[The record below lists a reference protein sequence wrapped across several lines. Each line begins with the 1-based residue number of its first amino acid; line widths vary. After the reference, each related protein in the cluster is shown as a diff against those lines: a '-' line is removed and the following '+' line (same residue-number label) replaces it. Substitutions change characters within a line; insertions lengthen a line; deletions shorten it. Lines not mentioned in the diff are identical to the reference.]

1 MTTQLDSI
9 LINNSQLFK
18 VDVFDVDGVSPLTP
32 SSCVCDVWN
41 RDTGSQV
48 ITSQEGT
55 VGSGYAQYNWAGD
68 ATAGNYE
75 AVLTVTISSGVVK
88 SVHFLVDV
96 KAKPPAFTTSVST
109 DIGKVRLLIPDRVQ
123 TDAFF
128 SDDEIQA
135 FLDLNA
141 GSVKRATAEALEVMA
156 SDQAMVLKVIST
168 LGLSVDGTKV
178 SSELRSRAKDL
189 REKAEQDEAGEEALF
204 DWAEQ
209 GNTVFQQREILW
221 KKALRNQ

>member
-1 MTTQLDSI
+1 MTILLDSI
-9 LINNSQLFK
+9 QINNSQLFK

-32 SSCVCDVWN
+32 ASCVCDVWN
-41 RDTGSQV
+41 KDTGTQV
-48 ITSQEGT
+48 IDNATGA
-55 VGSGYAQYNWAGD
+55 VGSGYAQYNWAGH
-68 ATAGNYE
+68 AVAGTYE
-75 AVLTVTISSGVVK
+75 ALLTVTISAGVVK
-88 SVHFLVDV
+88 SEHFLVQV
-96 KAKPPAFTTSVST
+96 NAKPPAFTTDVST
-109 DIGKVRLLIPDRVQ
+109 DVGKVRLLIPDRVQ

-128 SDDEIQA
+128 NDNEIQA

-178 SSELRSRAKDL
+178 SHELRARAKDL
-189 REKAEQDEAGEEALF
+189 REKADQDEAGDEALF

-209 GNTVFQQREILW
+209 GNTVFQQREIVW